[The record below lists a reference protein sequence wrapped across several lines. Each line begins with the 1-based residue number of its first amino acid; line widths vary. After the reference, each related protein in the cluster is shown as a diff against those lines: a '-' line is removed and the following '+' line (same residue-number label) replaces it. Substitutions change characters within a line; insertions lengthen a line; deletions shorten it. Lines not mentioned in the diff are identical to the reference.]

1 VDPLVNKALGH
12 GTVMMGGGPLVAFA
26 PIDVDRVE
34 LTIMGVRFPDLAT
47 LDAAANGLG
56 SAMFEGFT
64 PTAGLVA
71 VLRSYLAGEISPDL
85 LPAAVEGLV

>member
-1 VDPLVNKALGH
+1 
-12 GTVMMGGGPLVAFA
+12 MAFT
-26 PIDVDRVE
+26 PIEVDRFQ

-71 VLRSYLAGEISPDL
+71 VLRSYLAGEIQL
-85 LPAAVEGLV
+85 EQLPTAVQELV